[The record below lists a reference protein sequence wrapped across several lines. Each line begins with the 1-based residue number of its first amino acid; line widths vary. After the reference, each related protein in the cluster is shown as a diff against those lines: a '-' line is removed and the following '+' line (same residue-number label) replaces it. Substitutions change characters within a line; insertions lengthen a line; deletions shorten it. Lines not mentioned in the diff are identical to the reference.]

1 MSFFLG
7 FMSWLH
13 FRLLYFI
20 CSAMKKLFLLDAFA
34 LIFRAYY
41 ALIKMPRITQTG
53 FNTSAIFGFVNTLEE
68 LLRKENPTHIAVC
81 FDPQGPTFR
90 NEAYA
95 EYKAERAAMPEDI
108 RLSIPFI
115 KEIVKAYNIPIVTV
129 EGFEADDVIGT
140 LAKMAE
146 KEDFTTYMM
155 TPDKDYGQLVSAN
168 VLQYKPSYRGQDF
181 EIRGEEEICERYG
194 LERTSQVIDL
204 LALMGDKADNIPGC
218 PGVGEVTAIKLIKQF
233 GSVEQLLA
241 NTDQLKGAQKKK
253 VEENKEQIEFSKFL
267 ATIRTDV
274 PVDVKPD
281 DLVRKPVDR
290 DKLFAIFKELEFK
303 TLTDRVTKRLDQAEG
318 KPATASDG
326 VSGKGAKASSPM
338 APSLFDDSCF
348 ETPCDSHNEDSE
360 AEDNAVTDMTERD
373 YLIVS
378 DAAALEQMKR
388 ALEQT
393 DRCGVCI
400 HSEGENDAMSEWRG
414 SGIAVA
420 GGKAW
425 YVPTSYEEGTAAV
438 LDLLARGDIEKVT
451 ANAKRDYVVAARHRS
466 DNVEA
471 ELNFYD
477 ITLAHYLLQPEI
489 RHGIEQLSAT
499 YLGYDPATFPIKKS
513 SARKCAKTT
522 DSTEKTK
529 EDEALAMWACE
540 QADVTLRLY
549 EPLSNAVKTGDM
561 ELLLREV
568 EFPLVRVLADMELS
582 GVRIDTSTLGEAER
596 EMNKRIGILESE
608 IYELAGEEFNVGSPA
623 KVGEILFD
631 KLQLDAKAKK
641 TKTGQ
646 YSTAEDV
653 LEKLTAKHPIVGK
666 IMQYRALKKLVSTYL
681 SALPAAINPATGRVH
696 TNYNQTVTATGR
708 LSSSSPNLQNIPVR
722 DDEGKE
728 IRRAFIA
735 EPGCMFLSADYS
747 QIELRL
753 LADFSED
760 PIMLDAFK
768 HDKDVHAIT
777 AAKIY
782 HKEPEEVTVNERR
795 NAKTAN
801 FGISYGISA
810 FGLSTRL
817 GIPRAEAKEIIDNYF
832 ATFPTVK
839 RYIEQSIEHAREKG
853 YVETRMGRR
862 RMLPDIGSR
871 NPTVRG
877 YAERNAVNAPV
888 QGTAADIIKV
898 AMIKIYDEMRRR
910 GLKSKMIMQVHDELN
925 FNVPAEEVGVMQEL
939 VVRLMA
945 KSWQGNVRLT
955 VGCGVATNWLDAH

>member
-1 MSFFLG
+1 
-7 FMSWLH
+7 
-13 FRLLYFI
+13 
-20 CSAMKKLFLLDAFA
+20 MKKLFLLDAFA

-129 EGFEADDVIGT
+129 DGFEADDVIGT

-194 LERTSQVIDL
+194 LQRTSQVIDL

-218 PGVGEVTAIKLIKQF
+218 PGVGEVTAVKLIKQF

-303 TLTDRVTKRLDQAEG
+303 TLTDRVAKRLDLAEG
-318 KPATASDG
+318 KPAAKSDG
-326 VSGKGAKASSPM
+326 GSGKGAKASSPM
-338 APSLFDDSCF
+338 APSLFDDSLF
-348 ETPCDSHNEDSE
+348 DEPIESNEEETV
-360 AEDNAVTDMTERD
+360 AEDNAVTDMSERD
-373 YLIVS
+373 YRIVS
-378 DAAALEQMKR
+378 DAAALEEMKR
-388 ALEQT
+388 ELEGAN
-393 DRCGVCI
+393 RCGVCI

-420 GGKAW
+420 GGRGW
-425 YVPTSYEEGTAAV
+425 YVPTSYEEGLAAV
-438 LDLLARGDIEKVT
+438 LNLLARGDIEKVT
-451 ANAKRDYVVAARHRS
+451 ANAKRDYVVAARRRT
-466 DNVEA
+466 DDMEA
-471 ELNFYD
+471 KLNFYD
-477 ITLAHYLLQPEI
+477 ITLAHYLLQPEM
-489 RHGIEQLSAT
+489 RHGLEQLSST
-499 YLGYDPATFPIKKS
+499 YLGYDPTPYPVKKS
-513 SARKCAKTT
+513 TSLKSVKDTLAEGGE
-522 DSTEKTK
+522 TEN
-529 EDEALAMWACE
+529 EEEALAMWACE

-549 EPLSNAVKTGDM
+549 EPLDNAVKAGDM
-561 ELLLREV
+561 ERLLREV

-582 GVRIDTSTLGEAER
+582 GVRIDTATLSEAER
-596 EMNKRIGILESE
+596 EMNQRIGILESE

-708 LSSSSPNLQNIPVR
+708 LSSSAPNLQNIPVR
-722 DDEGKE
+722 DNEGKE

-760 PIMLDAFK
+760 PIMLDAFR
-768 HDKDVHAIT
+768 HEKDVHAIT

-782 HKEPEEVTVNERR
+782 HKDPEEVTVNERR

-801 FGISYGISA
+801 FGIAYGISA
-810 FGLSTRL
+810 FGLSQRL

-839 RYIEQSIEHAREKG
+839 RYIEQSIEHAHEKG

-877 YAERNAVNAPV
+877 YAERNAVNAPL

-898 AMIKIYDEMRRR
+898 AMIKIYDEMKSR

-925 FNVPAEEVGVMQEL
+925 FNVPEDEVGVMQEL
-939 VVRLMA
+939 VVRLMEE
-945 KSWQGNVRLT
+945 SWQGQVRLT